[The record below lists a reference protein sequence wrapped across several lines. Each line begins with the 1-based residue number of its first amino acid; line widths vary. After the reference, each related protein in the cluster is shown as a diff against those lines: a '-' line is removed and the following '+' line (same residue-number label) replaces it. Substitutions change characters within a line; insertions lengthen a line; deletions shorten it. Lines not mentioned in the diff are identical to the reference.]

1 MGLFKN
7 VMIKN
12 MMVIAEQNVN
22 NHDYETPIFTKK
34 GL

>member
-1 MGLFKN
+1 MVLFKN

-12 MMVIAEQNVN
+12 MMVIAEQNFN
-22 NHDYETPIFTKK
+22 KHDYETPIFTKK